1 MLKNLYHLCLTYVL
15 LAGAALV
22 VPAETAWADE
32 RPVAKYTSIE
42 TPAGGEPMLVIRYP
56 WVLHKKPSVEVRTY
70 IPAEVESARI
80 RPLMFVHGFM
90 KDKITVKVYEVED
103 AASGVETK
111 IEFNRRGIDFTAVGD
126 RNLLGRPSV
135 CVTCETEVLK
145 PNKEAFHDKSR
156 WAIYPLL
163 EEWAPDK
170 RTLFLSLPKA
180 GFAAPVKIRVF
191 FLRDADTI
199 WTETLDWPGL
209 GDADPVP
216 AAKPAQAAAAP
227 PSS

>member
-1 MLKNLYHLCLTYVL
+1 MLKNLTFLCLPIVL
-15 LAGAALV
+15 LASVLLATPSG
-22 VPAETAWADE
+22 TARADE
-32 RPVAKYTSIE
+32 SPAAKYTTIE

-56 WVLHKKPSVEVRTY
+56 WVIHKKPSVEVRTY

-103 AASGVETK
+103 AASGTATK
-111 IEFNRRGIDFTAVGD
+111 VEFNRRGIDFTAVGD

-180 GFAAPVKIRVF
+180 SFTTPVKIRVF

-199 WTETLDWPGL
+199 WTEALDWPGL
-209 GDADPVP
+209 GEADPAP
-216 AAKPAQAAAAP
+216 TAKSAQP
-227 PSS
+227 QPSS